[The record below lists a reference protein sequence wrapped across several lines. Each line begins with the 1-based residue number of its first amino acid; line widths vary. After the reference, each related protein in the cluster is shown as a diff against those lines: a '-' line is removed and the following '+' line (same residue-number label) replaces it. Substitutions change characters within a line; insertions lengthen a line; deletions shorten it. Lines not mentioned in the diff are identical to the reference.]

1 MALGLR
7 QSVDF
12 GPRTVRCLLSVDDL
26 FDMDRCCRGDC
37 SHMIGK
43 VGCLRQS
50 DVYVGL
56 VTERDQDIYILTY
69 VLWSTTFVCSA

>member
-1 MALGLR
+1 
-7 QSVDF
+7 
-12 GPRTVRCLLSVDDL
+12 
-26 FDMDRCCRGDC
+26 
-37 SHMIGK
+37 MIGK